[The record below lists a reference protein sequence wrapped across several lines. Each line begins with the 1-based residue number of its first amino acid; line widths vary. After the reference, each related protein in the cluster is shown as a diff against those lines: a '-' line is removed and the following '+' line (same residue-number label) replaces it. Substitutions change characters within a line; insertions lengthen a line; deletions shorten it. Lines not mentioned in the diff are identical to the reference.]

1 MSDAEFHRVA
11 NIVFAGSSPRM
22 YFPSWLRLFLQ
33 RPAFPEALG
42 ALELH
47 WQPWDGKVR
56 FHTIEAAGVHRAQ
69 TAFFA
74 HQR

>member
-1 MSDAEFHRVA
+1 MQNFIGSR
-11 NIVFAGSSPRM
+11 ILSSPAVRRACTSHLGSV
-22 YFPSWLRLFLQ
+22 FSSSDRLS
-33 RPAFPEALG
+33 PEALG

-74 HQR
+74 HQW